1 MRAVSFFSSELL
13 VSQGADDFQAGGLA
27 GWEDGGND
35 ADEETDGDG
44 DATALTLY
52 ASLQA
57 TEKLSLH
64 LRGEY
69 AETDTTLL
77 GGTGNLSGG
86 NSKFL
91 ALTTT
96 LQYDLWNNVISR
108 LEVRW
113 DHQAGDGDM
122 IGYGGAPAYSGGGG
136 AGSISS
142 GQTKRN
148 NVLIAAN
155 FIYAF

>member
-1 MRAVSFFSSELL
+1 M
-13 VSQGADDFQAGGLA
+13 QA
-27 GWEDGGND
+27 
-35 ADEETDGDG
+35 
-44 DATALTLY
+44 
-52 ASLQA
+52 S
-57 TEKLSLH
+57 EKLSLH

-91 ALTTT
+91 ALTST

-108 LEVRW
+108 LEIRW

-122 IGYGGAPAYSGGGG
+122 DGWGNAPSVSESLGSSPSG
-136 AGSISS
+136 AG
-142 GQTKRN
+142 TKQN

-155 FIYAF
+155 IIYKF